1 MQTILT
7 LTVFP
12 PPSLLKQQ
20 KPRRR
25 QRHAQHNQKKLTRQ
39 AYEDDQYP
47 GNDQED
53 TRDPPSPAATP
64 AHAHPL
70 LLYPYAQ
77 GSFSFHRSQQAE
89 PVFSSAAVCQTLMPL
104 RTRAILRI
112 FPRVTRGLSPPSL
125 PPQFAKH
132 RCFCLCGRFR
142 SSSSNVKNPDTANH
156 RIGILLCFAF

>member
-1 MQTILT
+1 MILIISCIRGVCILMSTSWAILPRMGRIAFCLPSEADSVHFSYSYFPVPANSRISARRNLGALMQTILT

-25 QRHAQHNQKKLTRQ
+25 QRHAQYNQKKLTRQ
-39 AYEDDQYP
+39 AHEDDQYP

-70 LLYPYAQ
+70 LLYPYARE
-77 GSFSFHRSQQAE
+77 SFSCH
-89 PVFSSAAVCQTLMPL
+89 PISA
-104 RTRAILRI
+104 
-112 FPRVTRGLSPPSL
+112 G
-125 PPQFAKH
+125 
-132 RCFCLCGRFR
+132 
-142 SSSSNVKNPDTANH
+142 
-156 RIGILLCFAF
+156 